1 MKGTKYFLYI
11 FSVLLVTWACKRED
25 DEPRKAK
32 KPISRMYVSTS
43 DYNPSSGDAQ
53 LRNIFVID
61 PADSTD
67 FTSQGA
73 LRYDSGAKGG
83 GVIHFSAFARSV
95 FHAGIN
101 SASYIDTTIRMQ
113 SVNDKGQLAPAANIG
128 NRKFDRVRGLWYHN
142 VDNLDQL
149 LISNNGDD
157 TVSVFVVNRPKYY
170 NGFAKYAYQV
180 KLEDRIWGMQLDSTH
195 LLLSKIGNDG
205 GILVF
210 KDFVDVVNSKRDTLV
225 EDIRPT
231 YRLTVPGSKNIR
243 GFFYAK
249 TSDILV
255 LSDYESSGVGA
266 RVLVFEHFS
275 QYKTNATI
283 QPTRVIS
290 GASTLL
296 QEPLS
301 VTMDGKEN
309 PKYIYV
315 SDVGAKRIFRFK
327 LEDSGDVAP
336 DKEMTIGNNQTPQ
349 SIFLDSRGVNEY

>member
-11 FSVLLVTWACKRED
+11 FSVLLVTWSCQRDD
-25 DEPRKAK
+25 DEPRKAR
-32 KPISRMYVSTS
+32 KPISRLYVSTS

-67 FTSQGA
+67 FTTQGA

-83 GVIHFSAFARSV
+83 GVLHFSAFARSV
-95 FHAGIN
+95 FHASVN
-101 SASYIDTTIRMQ
+101 TPAYEDTTIRVQ
-113 SVNDKGQLAPAANIG
+113 SVNDKGQLASVGNIG

-142 VDNLDQL
+142 IDNLDQL
-149 LISNNGDD
+149 LIANPGDD
-157 TVSVFVVNRPKYY
+157 TVSVFVVDKPRRY
-170 NGFAKYAYQV
+170 NGFARYAFQV
-180 KLEDRIWGMQLDSTH
+180 MLEDRIWGMQLDSTH
-195 LLLSKIGNDG
+195 LMLSKTGADG

-210 KDFVDVVNSKRDTLV
+210 RDFVNEVNRRRDTLV

-231 YRLTVPGSKNIR
+231 YRLTVSGSKNIR

-249 TSDILV
+249 ASDILV

-266 RVLVFEHFS
+266 RILVFEKFS
-275 QYKTNATI
+275 QYKADATI

-301 VTMDGKEN
+301 VTVDGKEN

-315 SDVGAKRIFRFK
+315 SDVGARKVFRFK

-336 DKEMTIGNNQTPQ
+336 DKEMTLGNNQTPQ
-349 SIFLDSRGVNEY
+349 AIFLDSRGVNEY